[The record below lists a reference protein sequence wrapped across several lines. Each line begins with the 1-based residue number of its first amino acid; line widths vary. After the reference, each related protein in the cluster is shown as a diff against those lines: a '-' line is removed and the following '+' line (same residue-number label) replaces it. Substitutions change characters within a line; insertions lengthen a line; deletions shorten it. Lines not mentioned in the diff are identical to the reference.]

1 MYTLI
6 QITACSIPYPT
17 ASIPRGTS
25 QKFLSSNF
33 GAENRLGNHL
43 FEVFSI
49 FSIAQKLQRTPI
61 FFIKDGYH
69 EKMLKDV
76 ISIVPNLM
84 EQFLVVNGSSWKY
97 FPDRRDEFLGY
108 LKPLRKRLYTLPQ
121 SNNFTY
127 VKCVHI
133 RRGDFPAFKIP
144 VADRIFILNAL
155 KFIESKEKVSRQMTA
170 TVFFGDDFEF
180 MHGLRADV
188 PYSFVSQNEP
198 VDDIFYAKNNCDL
211 VLITAPRSTFGW
223 WLGYFSKG
231 NKTYHMD
238 ILYTDDYGI
247 RTGHTTPSDYFLPHW
262 TPLKYAGV
270 DNFTVVESIK
280 SDFY

>member
-1 MYTLI
+1 
-6 QITACSIPYPT
+6 
-17 ASIPRGTS
+17 
-25 QKFLSSNF
+25 
-33 GAENRLGNHL
+33 
-43 FEVFSI
+43 
-49 FSIAQKLQRTPI
+49 
-61 FFIKDGYH
+61 
-69 EKMLKDV
+69 MLKDV

-84 EQFLVVNGSSWKY
+84 EQFLVVNGSVPDFIQNTTFHTKCCKFENPNVLENINDEYLYLTGTHYQSWKY